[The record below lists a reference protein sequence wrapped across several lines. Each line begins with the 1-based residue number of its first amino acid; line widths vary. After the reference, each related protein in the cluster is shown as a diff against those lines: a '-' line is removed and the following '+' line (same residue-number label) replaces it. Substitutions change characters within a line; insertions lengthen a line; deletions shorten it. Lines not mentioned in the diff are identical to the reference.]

1 MLQAAFSLDS
11 HMKRS
16 AHVQSDIIFEV
27 FSPTH
32 PLICPLECVHIQNCY
47 SSSRSSSS
55 GTWQAAAPH
64 YWQFPSSSSRSS
76 RSSSSSSSSGTWQAA
91 APHWWQFPSSC
102 SSEQTKCDRQANRPE
117 KESSEQKYKSQKLLS
132 EKEKIISTANNAM
145 SLREYAVRA

>member
-1 MLQAAFSLDS
+1 MLQAAFSIDS
-11 HMKRS
+11 HIKRG
-16 AHVQSDIIFEV
+16 AQIQSDRIFEV
-27 FSPTH
+27 FSSTLP
-32 PLICPLECVHIQNCY
+32 PIYPLESAHIQNCY

-76 RSSSSSSSSGTWQAA
+76 RSSSSSSGTWQAA

-102 SSEQTKCDRQANRPE
+102 SSEQTKCDRQANRQE
-117 KESSEQKYKSQKLLS
+117 KESSEQKCKLQKLLS
-132 EKEKIISTANNAM
+132 EEEKIISTANNAM